1 MFSAIKATSIKKINL
16 IACFLILFLIQPST
30 HAQKRQKA
38 EFTGMCNV
46 YLGTDPAFE
55 KKQVIDSLNKW
66 FGKVKAAQIIENVN
80 VNNWPYF
87 MIGVLSSYDTA
98 VIGEYARK
106 LHCWK
111 IATIEKKNILLEVRP
126 EDNQHLGQADFK
138 KPFYMYIPGGEE
150 VAIVKDW
157 KGAAGNKQE
166 PGTNDEVVKGN
177 NNGKQPPK
185 GKSSEKEDVLSFTI
199 DPEDDEQT
207 RKNFIAAVKK
217 LKSKPGRVVQQEILK
232 QEIPAG
238 MAFLLRLSYPPE
250 MRRYIY
256 VLTEGADNY
265 AEFQLDF
272 TGMDQL
278 IKPSTNG
285 STMGTY
291 RLSYTNC
298 IGDVDNAWIN
308 SRDRKTVN
316 ATVVVFTEKDEKGY
330 AEYKKERKETGKK
343 NEVVKKEKDTKYTN
357 ENFDNDAAM
366 RKRRSVLEDF
376 ANKVQR
382 LANEARTDGEKW
394 ELNRQID
401 QYNKIVS
408 LTQTMAD
415 DIDKYSFKY
424 SSGNPRRAHY
434 EALFASIKEAV
445 SDISKKSTDLE
456 KRLTEARQA
465 GKKLS
470 AYALYSVLDDI
481 VRIARKAQK
490 IGMD

>member
-1 MFSAIKATSIKKINL
+1 MFSAIKATSIKKSNL
-16 IACFLILFLIQPST
+16 IACFLILFLIQLSA

-38 EFTGMCNV
+38 EFTGMSNL
-46 YLGTDPAFE
+46 YLGIDPVFE

-66 FGKVKAAQIIENVN
+66 FGKAKAAQISEYVN
-80 VNNWPYF
+80 VNNWPQF
-87 MIGVLSSYDTA
+87 MINVLASYDTA
-98 VIGEYARK
+98 VMGEFARK

-111 IATIEKKNILLEVRP
+111 IAVIEKKNYLLEVRP

-138 KPFYMYIPGGEE
+138 KSFYIYVPGGEE
-150 VAIVKDW
+150 VAMVKDW
-157 KGAAGNKQE
+157 NGSPGNITE
-166 PGTNDEVVKGN
+166 PGTGEEVVKGN

-185 GKSSEKEDVLSFTI
+185 GKGNEKEDVLSFTI

-238 MAFLLRLSYPPE
+238 MAFLLRLPYPPE

-272 TGMDQL
+272 TGLDQL
-278 IKPSTNG
+278 IKPATNG
-285 STMGTY
+285 SVMGTY

-316 ATVVVFTEKDEKGY
+316 VTVVVFTEKDEKAY
-330 AEYKKERKETGKK
+330 AEYKKERKETDKK

-357 ENFDNDAAM
+357 ENFDNDAAL

-376 ANKVQR
+376 GNKIQR

-394 ELNRQID
+394 DLNRQID
-401 QYNKIVS
+401 QFNKFVS
-408 LTQTMAD
+408 LTHTMTD
-415 DIDKYSFKY
+415 DIDKNSFKY
-424 SSGNPRRAHY
+424 SSGNPRRSHY
-434 EALFASIKEAV
+434 EALYASIKEAV
-445 SDISKKSTDLE
+445 TDISKKSTDLE

>member
-1 MFSAIKATSIKKINL
+1 MKLKF
-16 IACFLILFLIQPST
+16 ILLCLLAVLLIQPAAN
-30 HAQKRQKA
+30 AQKRQKA
-38 EFTGMCNV
+38 VFTGMSNV
-46 YLGTDPAFE
+46 YLGLDPTFE

-66 FGKVKAAQIIENVN
+66 FGKAKAAQITENVN

-126 EDNQHLGQADFK
+126 EDNKHLGQADFK

-150 VAIVKDW
+150 VAVVKDW
-157 KGAAGNKQE
+157 NGAPGNNSE
-166 PGTNDEVVKGN
+166 PGTNDELVKGN

-185 GKSSEKEDVLSFTI
+185 SPSSGKEDVLSFTI

-207 RKNFIAAVKK
+207 RKNFIAAIKK
-217 LKSKPGRVVQQEILK
+217 LKTKPGRVVQQEILK

-238 MAFLLRLSYPPE
+238 MALKIDLPFPPE
-250 MRRYIY
+250 MKRYIY
-256 VLTEGADNY
+256 VLTDGANNG
-265 AEFQLDF
+265 AVFQLDLD
-272 TGMDQL
+272 GADEL
-278 IKPSTNG
+278 LKPTPNSSN
-285 STMGTY
+285 MGNY
-291 RLSYTNC
+291 SLSYSIS
-298 IGDVDNAWIN
+298 IGDITIAWIN
-308 SRDRKTVN
+308 SKETKTVN
-316 ATVVVFTEKDEKGY
+316 ATVVVFTEKDEKAY

-366 RKRRSVLEDF
+366 RKRRSVLEDY
-376 ANKVQR
+376 ADKIQR

-394 ELNRQID
+394 DLTRQID

-408 LTQTMAD
+408 LTHTMAD
-415 DIDKYSFKY
+415 DIDKNSFKY

-445 SDISKKSTDLE
+445 SDISKKSTELE

-470 AYALYSVLDDI
+470 AYTLYSGLDDI

-490 IGMD
+490 IGLD